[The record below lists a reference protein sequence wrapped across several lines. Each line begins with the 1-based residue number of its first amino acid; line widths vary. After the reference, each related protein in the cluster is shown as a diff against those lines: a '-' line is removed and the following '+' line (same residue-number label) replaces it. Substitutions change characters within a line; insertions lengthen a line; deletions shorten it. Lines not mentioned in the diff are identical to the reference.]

1 MYLEHFG
8 LRELPFA
15 ITPDTEYAYRAREH
29 QSALNMLRLALDS
42 GEGFVKVTGE
52 VGTGK
57 TLLCRTLLASL
68 PADVVS
74 AYILNPR
81 LSACGLL
88 RALGDELGLP
98 RRRGLDE
105 HSLYGVVEAEL
116 LRLVAQSKRV
126 LLCVDEAQALSLEC
140 LEALRLLTNLETG
153 KRKLLQI
160 VLFGQPELDA
170 RLAARPIRS
179 LASRIGFAA
188 RLDGLARDDFE
199 RYLRHRLR
207 VAGWRGP
214 KVFSRTA
221 CWLLWHASRG
231 VPRRANMLAHK
242 TLMLAYGEGRHTV
255 GWRQAWS
262 AIRDEAQ
269 HRPTPASM
277 LHRAMSGARL
287 REQLEGAR
295 R

>member
-15 ITPDTEYAYRAREH
+15 ITPDTEFVYRARDH
-29 QSALNMLRLALDS
+29 QAALNTLRLALDA
-42 GEGFVKVTGE
+42 GEGFVKITGE

-68 PADVVS
+68 PQDMVS

-81 LSACGLL
+81 LSPCGLL
-88 RALGDELGLP
+88 RALGAELGLP
-98 RRRGLDE
+98 RRRGVDE
-105 HSLYGVVEAEL
+105 FTLYAVVEAEL
-116 LRLVAQSKRV
+116 LRLAKEGKRA
-126 LLCVDEAQALSLEC
+126 LLCIDEAQALSLEC
-140 LEALRLLTNLETG
+140 LEALRLLTNLESG

-170 RLAARPIRS
+170 RLAAEPIRS

-188 RLDGLARDDFE
+188 RLGGLARDDFD
-199 RYLRHRLR
+199 RYLRHRLGM
-207 VAGWRGP
+207 AGWRGAP
-214 KVFSRTA
+214 VFGRA
-221 CWLLWHASRG
+221 ARWLLWHASRG
-231 VPRRANMLAHK
+231 VPRHANILAHK
-242 TLMLAYGEGRHTV
+242 SLMLAYGQGHHSV

-262 AIRDEAQ
+262 ALRDDAPLRPRREATL
-269 HRPTPASM
+269 RALAGGAWAPTP
-277 LHRAMSGARL
+277 
-287 REQLEGAR
+287 LEGAR